1 MSETAPVWSSTV
13 YGLLVHRDTPRVL
26 MARDD
31 DGWVLPHVR
40 LEERLWPPRVGG
52 VAEALRRELGLPLTI
67 LRYVDARTEDTSPP
81 HAEVTYVLE
90 SHVPLAE
97 PRGGGT
103 WIGRA
108 SLDGLSPRMARQ
120 RAAIEACLVEAEGG
134 PAPVARPPWARPG
147 WFAAAAA
154 WMEEQLATRGTPC
167 VGPVEQL
174 KTWGISCVLRAHTVA
189 GDVYFKAAST
199 RALFA
204 DEPALT
210 AALAA
215 LYPAHVPM
223 PLAIDRERGWMLLA
237 DFGPTLDATAGR
249 DDPAARADWLGT
261 FGQVQRASAGHVDA
275 FLALGCQDRRLHR
288 LAAQVDPLLSDTAAL
303 SGLDGPEV
311 ARLRALGPR
320 LRAMCGALAGYDVPR
335 TLVHGDLHSGNI
347 AVRDGAYLYFD
358 WTDGCVAHP
367 FFDLPIVRYEAE
379 RAPRGDRAGKGENE
393 GWPGLLE
400 GYLASWTAYEP
411 LERLRETWALA
422 EPLGHLH
429 HAISYQYIRASLEPA
444 QRDFDGMLPMVL
456 RRLLAAMP

>member
-1 MSETAPVWSSTV
+1 MSETASAWSSTV
-13 YGLLVHRDTPRVL
+13 YGLLVHPAAPRVL

-40 LEERLWPPRVGG
+40 LEERLWPPRVGAA
-52 VAEALRRELGLPLTI
+52 VEALRRELGLPLTI
-67 LRYVDARTEDTSPP
+67 LRCADARSEDTSPP
-81 HAEVTYVLE
+81 HVDVTYVLE
-90 SHVPLAE
+90 SRAPLEE
-97 PRGGGT
+97 PPSGGA

-120 RAAIEACLVEAEGG
+120 RAAIEGCLTEAEGG
-134 PAPVARPPWARPG
+134 PAPAVRPPWARPG
-147 WFAAAAA
+147 WFASAAA
-154 WMEEQLATRGTPC
+154 WMEEQLAARGTPC
-167 VGPVEQL
+167 VGPVEQV
-174 KTWGISCVLRAHTVA
+174 KTWGISCVLRAGATA

-204 DEPALT
+204 DEPSLT

-215 LYPAHVPM
+215 LYPAHVPV

-237 DFGPTLDATAGR
+237 DFGPTLDATVGR
-249 DDPAARADWLGT
+249 DDPAVRAGWLGT
-261 FGQVQRASAGHVDA
+261 FGQLQRASVGHVDD

-288 LAAQVDPLLSDTAAL
+288 LAAQVGPLLGDTAAL
-303 SGLDGPEV
+303 AGLDGPEV

-320 LRAMCGALAGYDVPR
+320 LRAMCRALAGYGVPR

-379 RAPRGDRAGKGENE
+379 RTPRGDGEDE

-411 LERLRETWALA
+411 LERLREAWTLA

-429 HAISYQYIRASLEPA
+429 HAISYQHIRASLEPA

-456 RRLLAAMP
+456 RRLLAAML